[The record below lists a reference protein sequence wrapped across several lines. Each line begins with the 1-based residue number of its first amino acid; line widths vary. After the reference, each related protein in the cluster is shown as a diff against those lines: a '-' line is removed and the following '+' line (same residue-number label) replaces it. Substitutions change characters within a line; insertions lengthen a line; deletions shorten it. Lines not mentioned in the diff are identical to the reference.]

1 MSAAK
6 LHADLQ
12 FWGKVLLTAGVILW
26 AMSLL
31 MAARDIA
38 EERRGLD
45 IAGWLPALLSFI
57 ILGVVAAPTEFDSR
71 GLTAGLVDSA
81 CRWSLGSVS
90 ISVLKGVSV
99 TAR

>member
-6 LHADLQ
+6 LHADFQ

-57 ILGVVAAPTEFDSR
+57 ILGVVAALMGSHCADSR
-71 GLTAGLVDSA
+71 RTRRLLEFY
-81 CRWSLGSVS
+81 VS
-90 ISVLKGVSV
+90 
-99 TAR
+99 